1 MTRNRSDALIRDVAK
16 LLVDYPARDW
26 RPVLDELLSGGQI
39 QQRLADAVEAL
50 IVHAEDT
57 RAKAK
62 AKAKPKA
69 ARLPATRHAKPRPA
83 PENTPPVRIPRD
95 RLDTLS
101 QFTKAF
107 DARQVLTTRAAIADV
122 FLAIGGKSEAP
133 KTRKEAGLQILVT
146 LAEAPEPVYQ
156 SVLETI
162 AKQASSSEAD
172 DYRLWFDIIRPHA
185 SGTGH
190 QSSPTPP
197 KKKTR

>member
-26 RPVLDELLSGGQI
+26 RPVLDELLSGGQV

-50 IVHAEDT
+50 VVHAEDT

-62 AKAKPKA
+62 AKAKPKTS
-69 ARLPATRHAKPRPA
+69 RLPVKPRAA
-83 PENTPPVRIPRD
+83 PENIQPIKIPKD

-107 DARQVLTTRAAIADV
+107 DARQLLTTRAAIADV
-122 FLAIGGKSEAP
+122 FLAIGGKSEIP
-133 KTRKEAGLQILVT
+133 KTRKEAGLRILVA

-156 SVLETI
+156 AVLATI

-172 DYRLWFDIIRPHA
+172 DYRLWFDIIRPSA
-185 SGTGH
+185 SGPGN
-190 QSSPTPP
+190 QSPTPP
-197 KKKTR
+197 KKTVRR